1 MKAQNDAGLV
11 TFAYPS
17 SDAASSHFRPAEA
30 QEVLTGIISGESPP
44 SRSEADLGPRKWYRR
59 PVWLPNAYPAVSR
72 LYYQPAPSVIGDD
85 YQRHVENRQTGSF
98 RFELARVIGASMAV
112 FWQY

>member
-17 SDAASSHFRPAEA
+17 SAAASSYFRPAEA

-44 SRSEADLGPRKWYRR
+44 SRSEAGLGPRK
-59 PVWLPNAYPAVSR
+59 
-72 LYYQPAPSVIGDD
+72 
-85 YQRHVENRQTGSF
+85 
-98 RFELARVIGASMAV
+98 
-112 FWQY
+112 

>member
-17 SDAASSHFRPAEA
+17 SDAASSYFRPAEA

-44 SRSEADLGPRKWYRR
+44 SRSEAGLGPRK
-59 PVWLPNAYPAVSR
+59 
-72 LYYQPAPSVIGDD
+72 
-85 YQRHVENRQTGSF
+85 
-98 RFELARVIGASMAV
+98 
-112 FWQY
+112 